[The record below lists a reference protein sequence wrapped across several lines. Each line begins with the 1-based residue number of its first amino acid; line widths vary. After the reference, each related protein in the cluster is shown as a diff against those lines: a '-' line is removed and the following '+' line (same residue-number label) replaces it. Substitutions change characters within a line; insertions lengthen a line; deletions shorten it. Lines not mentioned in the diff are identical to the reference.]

1 MFERGFKSW
10 CEQRSLELRRQL
22 DLRHTD
28 PVDTW
33 ALAAHLKIRVCT
45 ASDIKDLSAEAR
57 KALEADDAGWW
68 AVTLE
73 FPEQQRKLIILNQT
87 HSLRQQSSD
96 LTDELSHHLCEHRP
110 FSLEVSEEGLLMLE
124 TYSRKDE
131 EEADWLSG
139 CLLLPRPAL
148 MHIKHRFADENAA
161 AESYLVSRAMLK
173 YRLDVSGVNYQLRR
187 ASAC

>member
-1 MFERGFKSW
+1 MFDRGFKSW

-45 ASDIKDLSAEAR
+45 ASDIKGLSAEAR
-57 KALEADDAGWW
+57 S

-73 FPEQQRKLIILNQT
+73 FPQQQRKLIILNQT

-96 LTDELSHHLCEHRP
+96 LTHELSHHLCGHRP

-161 AESYLVSRAMLK
+161 
-173 YRLDVSGVNYQLRR
+173 LRR
-187 ASAC
+187 RTW

>member
-1 MFERGFKSW
+1 LFERGCKSW

-22 DLRHTD
+22 GLGHTD
-28 PVDTW
+28 PLDTR

-45 ASDIKDLSAEAR
+45 ARDVRGLSTEAR
-57 KALEADDAGWW
+57 KALEADDAGWS

-73 FPEQQRKLIILNQT
+73 FPQQQRKLIILNQR
-87 HSLRQQSSD
+87 HSLRRQSSD
-96 LTDELSHHLCEHRP
+96 LTHELSHHLCGHRP
-110 FSLEVSEEGLLMLE
+110 SSLEVSEEGLLMLE

-139 CLLLPRPAL
+139 CLLLPRPVL
-148 MHIKHRFADENAA
+148 MHIKCRFVDEDAA
-161 AESYLVSRAMLK
+161 AEAYLVSRAMLK

-187 ASAC
+187 ASAR